1 MVVSRDGRIL
11 YVSESIANY
20 LGLRQVCLSEG
31 EGSWVRRKGRQV
43 GRGEARLGGMEAGR
57 EGNTHIGEQRV

>member
-20 LGLRQVCLSEG
+20 LGLRQVGLSEA
-31 EGSWVRRKGRQV
+31 E
-43 GRGEARLGGMEAGR
+43 GRGEARLGVGGARLQERETKRGGR
-57 EGNTHIGEQRV
+57 ETR

>member
-31 EGSWVRRKGRQV
+31 EGSWVTRKGRQSQE
-43 GRGEARLGGMEAGR
+43 REARVGQGER
-57 EGNTHIGEQRV
+57 ETSMFES

>member
-20 LGLRQVCLSEG
+20 LGLRQVGLSEG
-31 EGSWVRRKGRQV
+31 E
-43 GRGEARLGGMEAGR
+43 GRGEARLGGRRGKVTGEGNKERGKGNKMRGR
-57 EGNTHIGEQRV
+57 ETR